1 MNKKPAS
8 PDNVFSESSASAS
21 LAASTTTTSTTGSSP
36 AAATPTPTPTP
47 FRSAL
52 IRSGTIR
59 ATTRSFLHALG
70 QDDEDMERP
79 HIGVFHTGGE
89 MSPCNLNLR
98 DQAQHAKTGIYAG
111 GGTPHECPVVS
122 VSDGLTMAH
131 SGMRFSLVSR
141 ELIADSVEASVRGH
155 QWDGIFAI
163 GACDKNLPGL
173 MMGMVRCN
181 VPSVFVHGGSA
192 LPGQAPGVHGRDLNV
207 VDTYETIGQVLAG
220 TATAQDLEAM
230 SRACLPTAGA
240 CAGQFTANTMGMV
253 SEALGLAPIGSSMV
267 PAVFSERAPLM
278 RRAARQLMQ
287 AVWASAEGGGPL
299 PRDIITRRALENACA
314 VVSATGGSTNAA
326 LHLPAIA
333 HEAGIRFHLD
343 DVAEIFA
350 RTPLIADLRPG
361 GRFLAR
367 DVYYIGGAGVI
378 LRTLME
384 QGFVHGDALTFTGRT
399 LAEELADA
407 APPDGEVVR
416 TPGNPITRDGG
427 LTVLKG
433 NLCPDGA
440 LLKTAGLKTLV
451 HRGPARVFESE
462 EQAQAAVQAMQ
473 YAAGD
478 VIVIRNEGPRG
489 SPGMRE
495 MLGITALLY
504 GQGMGDKVAL
514 LTDGRFSGATRGLCI
529 GYAGPEAADNGPI
542 AALRDGD
549 LIAID
554 ARADARSI
562 TVEIGEAELAA
573 RLEQSAAARRQA
585 PPLGGV
591 LEKYALTVRPAHQG
605 AVTHSGQVVW
615 LRDDS

>member
-1 MNKKPAS
+1 M
-8 PDNVFSESSASAS
+8 
-21 LAASTTTTSTTGSSP
+21 T
-36 AAATPTPTPTP
+36 TPTDPNKR
-47 FRSAL
+47 FRSAT
-52 IRSGTIR
+52 IREGTIR

-70 QDDEDMERP
+70 QDDEDIARP

-98 DQAQHAKTGIYAG
+98 EQAQHAKTGIYAG

-122 VSDGLTMAH
+122 ISDGLTMAH
-131 SGMRFSLVSR
+131 SGMRFSLISR
-141 ELIADSVEASVRGH
+141 ELIADSVEASTRGH

-192 LPGQAPGVHGRDLNV
+192 LPGQMPGPDGRDLNV
-207 VDTYETIGQVLAG
+207 VDTYETIGKVLAG
-220 TATAQDLEAM
+220 TATPDELDAM

-278 RRAARQLMQ
+278 RRAAKTLMK
-287 AVWASAEGGGPL
+287 AVMGDSPL
-299 PRDIITRRALENACA
+299 PRDIVTRKALENACA

-333 HEAGIRFHLD
+333 HEAGIKFHLD
-343 DVAEIFA
+343 DVAEVFA

-361 GRFLAR
+361 GQYLAR
-367 DVYYIGGAGVI
+367 DVFYIGGAGVI
-378 LRTLME
+378 LRTLLE
-384 QGFVHGDALTFTGRT
+384 QGFLHGDALTFTGRT
-399 LAEELADA
+399 LAEELAGA
-407 APPDGEVVR
+407 LAPDGRVVR
-416 TPGNPITRDGG
+416 EAGNPITRDGG
-427 LTVLKG
+427 LAVLKG

-440 LLKTAGLKTLV
+440 LLKTAGLKGLV
-451 HRGPARVFESE
+451 FRGPARVFDSE
-462 EQAQAAVQAMQ
+462 EEAQAAVQNRR
-473 YAAGD
+473 YEPGD
-478 VIVIRNEGPRG
+478 VIVIRNEGPKG

-529 GYAGPEAADNGPI
+529 GYAGPEAADGGPI

-549 LIAID
+549 VIAID
-554 ARADARSI
+554 ARAGARTIS
-562 TVEIGEAELAA
+562 VELAA
-573 RLEQSAAARRQA
+573 EEIASRLAVREVNAGVA
-585 PPLGGV
+585 GGGL

-605 AVTHSGQVVW
+605 AVTHSGAVTW
-615 LRDDS
+615 LRDES

>member
-1 MNKKPAS
+1 M
-8 PDNVFSESSASAS
+8 
-21 LAASTTTTSTTGSSP
+21 STDKAP
-36 AAATPTPTPTP
+36 RK
-47 FRSAL
+47 FRSAT
-52 IRSGTIR
+52 IYEGTIR

-70 QDDEDMERP
+70 QDEEDIARP
-79 HIGVFHTGGE
+79 HVGVFHTGGE

-98 DQAQHAKTGIYAG
+98 DQAQHAKTGIYAA
-111 GGTPHECPVVS
+111 GGTPHECPVIS

-131 SGMRFSLVSR
+131 SGMRFSLISR

-155 QWDGIFAI
+155 QWDGIFGI

-192 LPGQAPGVHGRDLNV
+192 LPGQMPGVHGRDLNV
-207 VDTYETIGQVLAG
+207 VDTYETIGKVLAG
-220 TATAQDLEAM
+220 DATQDELDAM

-267 PAVFSERAPLM
+267 PAVFSERAPML
-278 RRAARQLMQ
+278 RRAAKTLMA
-287 AVWASAEGGGPL
+287 AVMGDAPL
-299 PRDIITRRALENACA
+299 PRDIVTRQALENACA

-326 LHLPAIA
+326 LHIPAIA

-343 DVAEIFA
+343 DVAEVFA

-361 GRFLAR
+361 GQYLAR
-367 DVYYIGGAGVI
+367 DMFYIGGAGVVLREL
-378 LRTLME
+378 LRTGHL
-384 QGFVHGDALTFTGRT
+384 HGDVLTYTGRT
-399 LAEELADA
+399 LAQELATA
-407 APPDGEVVR
+407 NAPDGQVVHSVEQALSL
-416 TPGNPITRDGG
+416 DGG
-427 LTVLKG
+427 LAVLKG

-451 HRGPARVFESE
+451 HQGPARVFESE
-462 EQAQAAVQAMQ
+462 EQAQAAVQAMRYQ
-473 YAAGD
+473 PGD
-478 VIVIRNEGPRG
+478 VLVIRNEGPKG

-529 GYAGPEAADNGPI
+529 GYAGPEAADRGPI

-549 LIAID
+549 IITID
-554 ARADARSI
+554 ARPETRSI
-562 TVEIGEAELAA
+562 AVQLSDAELAQ
-573 RLEQSAAARRQA
+573 RLAQLPAVAA
-585 PPLGGV
+585 PPLGGL
-591 LEKYALTVRPAHQG
+591 LEKYALTVRPSHQG
-605 AVTHSGQVVW
+605 AVTHSGAVHW
-615 LRDDS
+615 LRDES

>member
-1 MNKKPAS
+1 M
-8 PDNVFSESSASAS
+8 
-21 LAASTTTTSTTGSSP
+21 STDQP
-36 AAATPTPTPTP
+36 PRK
-47 FRSAL
+47 FRSAT
-52 IRSGTIR
+52 IYEGTIR

-70 QDDEDMERP
+70 QDEEDIARP
-79 HIGVFHTGGE
+79 HVGVFHTGGE

-98 DQAQHAKTGIYAG
+98 EQAQHAKTGIYAA

-131 SGMRFSLVSR
+131 SGMRFSLISR

-155 QWDGIFAI
+155 QWDGIFGI

-192 LPGQAPGVHGRDLNV
+192 LPGQTPGVHGRDLNV
-207 VDTYETIGQVLAG
+207 VDTYETIGKVLAG
-220 TATAQDLEAM
+220 DATQDELDAI

-267 PAVFSERAPLM
+267 PAVFSERAPLL
-278 RRAARQLMQ
+278 RRAAKSLMA
-287 AVWASAEGGGPL
+287 AVMGDAPL
-299 PRDIITRRALENACA
+299 PRDIVTRQALENACA

-326 LHLPAIA
+326 LHIPAIA

-343 DVAEIFA
+343 DVAEVFA

-361 GRFLAR
+361 GQYLAR
-367 DVYYIGGAGVI
+367 DMFYIGGAGVVLREL
-378 LRTLME
+378 LRTGHL
-384 QGFVHGDALTFTGRT
+384 HGDVLTYTGRT
-399 LAEELADA
+399 LAQELATA
-407 APPDGEVVR
+407 NAPDGQVVR
-416 TPGNPITRDGG
+416 SVEHALSLDGG
-427 LTVLKG
+427 LAVLKG

-451 HRGPARVFESE
+451 HQGPARVFESE
-462 EQAQAAVQAMQ
+462 EQAQAAVQAMRYQ
-473 YAAGD
+473 PGD
-478 VIVIRNEGPRG
+478 VLVIRNEGPKG

-529 GYAGPEAADNGPI
+529 GYAGPEAADKGPI

-549 LIAID
+549 IITID
-554 ARADARSI
+554 ARPEARSI
-562 TVEIGEAELAA
+562 AVQLSDAELAQ
-573 RLEQSAAARRQA
+573 RLAQLPAVAAVAH
-585 PPLGGV
+585 GGL
-591 LEKYALTVRPAHQG
+591 LEKYALTVRPSHQG
-605 AVTHSGQVVW
+605 AVTHSGAVHW
-615 LRDDS
+615 LRDES

>member
-1 MNKKPAS
+1 MSNDK
-8 PDNVFSESSASAS
+8 
-21 LAASTTTTSTTGSSP
+21 
-36 AAATPTPTPTP
+36 TPRK
-47 FRSAL
+47 FRSATL
-52 IRSGTIR
+52 IEGTIR

-70 QDDEDMERP
+70 QDEDDIARP

-98 DQAQHAKTGIYAG
+98 DQAQHAKTGIYAA

-122 VSDGLTMAH
+122 ISDGLTMAH
-131 SGMRFSLVSR
+131 SGMRFSLISR

-155 QWDGIFAI
+155 QWDGIFGI

-192 LPGQAPGVHGRDLNV
+192 LPGQAPGVNGRDLNV
-207 VDTYETIGQVLAG
+207 VDTYETIGKVLAG
-220 TATAQDLEAM
+220 EATHDELDAI

-267 PAVFSERAPLM
+267 PAVFSERAPLL
-278 RRAARQLMQ
+278 RRAGKQLMK
-287 AVWASAEGGGPL
+287 AVMGDAPL
-299 PRDIITRRALENACA
+299 PRDIVTRKALENACA

-326 LHLPAIA
+326 LHIPAIA
-333 HEAGIRFHLD
+333 HEAGIKFHLD
-343 DVAEIFA
+343 DVAEVFA

-361 GRFLAR
+361 GKYLAR
-367 DVYYIGGAGVI
+367 DMYYVGGAAVVLHELLNSGH
-378 LRTLME
+378 L
-384 QGFVHGDALTFTGRT
+384 HGDALTWTGRT
-399 LAEELADA
+399 LAEELAGA
-407 APPDGEVVR
+407 NAPDGEVVR
-416 TPGNPITRDGG
+416 RFENAISKDGG
-427 LTVLKG
+427 LAVLKG

-440 LLKTAGLKTLV
+440 LLKTAGLKALV

-462 EQAQAAVQAMQ
+462 EEAQAAVQAMRYQ
-473 YAAGD
+473 PGD
-478 VIVIRNEGPRG
+478 VIVIRNEGPKG

-529 GYAGPEAADNGPI
+529 GYAGPEAADRGPI

-549 LIAID
+549 VVTID
-554 ARADARSI
+554 ARPQARSI
-562 TVEIGEAELAA
+562 SVELSAAELAQRLAAVQVNTGSA
-573 RLEQSAAARRQA
+573 R
-585 PPLGGV
+585 GGL
-591 LEKYALTVRPAHQG
+591 LEKYALTVRPSHQG
-605 AVTHSGQVVW
+605 AVTHSGAVVW
-615 LRDDS
+615 LRDAS

>member
-1 MNKKPAS
+1 MSHPKK
-8 PDNVFSESSASAS
+8 
-21 LAASTTTTSTTGSSP
+21 
-36 AAATPTPTPTP
+36 
-47 FRSAL
+47 FRSAT
-52 IRSGTIR
+52 IYEGTIR

-70 QDDEDMERP
+70 QDEDDIARP
-79 HIGVFHTGGE
+79 HVGVFHTGGE

-98 DQAQHAKTGIYAG
+98 EQAQHAKTGIYAG

-131 SGMRFSLVSR
+131 SGMRFSLISR

-155 QWDGIFAI
+155 QWDGIFGI

-192 LPGQAPGVHGRDLNV
+192 LPGQMPGVDGRDLNV
-207 VDTYETIGQVLAG
+207 VDTYETIGKVLAG
-220 TATAQDLEAM
+220 DATHAELDAI

-253 SEALGLAPIGSSMV
+253 SEAIGLAPVGSSMV
-267 PAVFSERAPLM
+267 PAVFSERAPLL
-278 RRAARQLMQ
+278 RRAGRQLMQ
-287 AVWASAEGGGPL
+287 AVMGSIEGGGPL
-299 PRDIITRRALENACA
+299 PRDIVTRQALENACA
-314 VVSATGGSTNAA
+314 IVSATGGSTNAA
-326 LHLPAIA
+326 LHIPAIA

-343 DVAEIFA
+343 DVAEVFA

-361 GRFLAR
+361 GRYLAR
-367 DVYYIGGAGVI
+367 DVHYIGGTAVI
-378 LRTLME
+378 LRELLMS
-384 QGFVHGDALTFTGRT
+384 GHLHGDTLTWTGRT
-399 LAEELADA
+399 LAEEIAAANDPDGQVVRRCADA
-407 APPDGEVVR
+407 LSK
-416 TPGNPITRDGG
+416 DGG
-427 LTVLKG
+427 LAVLKG

-462 EQAQAAVQAMQ
+462 EEAQAAVQALRYQ
-473 YAAGD
+473 PGD
-478 VIVIRNEGPRG
+478 VLVVRNEGPRG
-489 SPGMRE
+489 GPGMRE

-529 GYAGPEAADNGPI
+529 GYAGPEAADRGPI

-549 LIAID
+549 IIAID
-554 ARADARSI
+554 ARPQARSI
-562 TVEIGEAELAA
+562 SVELPAAELAQ
-573 RLEQSAAARRQA
+573 RLAQA
-585 PPLGGV
+585 PARAGIARGGL
-591 LEKYALTVRPAHQG
+591 LEKYAATVRPSHQG
-605 AVTHSGQVVW
+605 AVTHSGAVSW
-615 LRDDS
+615 PRDET

>member
-1 MNKKPAS
+1 MTDA
-8 PDNVFSESSASAS
+8 
-21 LAASTTTTSTTGSSP
+21 TTP
-36 AAATPTPTPTP
+36 KR
-47 FRSAL
+47 FRSAT
-52 IRSGTIR
+52 IREGTIR

-70 QDDEDMERP
+70 QDDEDIERP

-131 SGMRFSLVSR
+131 SGMRFSLISR
-141 ELIADSVEASVRGH
+141 ELIADSVEASTRGH

-192 LPGQAPGVHGRDLNV
+192 LPGQMPGPDGRDLNV
-207 VDTYETIGQVLAG
+207 VDTYETIGKVLAG
-220 TATAQDLEAM
+220 SATPDELDAM

-253 SEALGLAPIGSSMV
+253 SEALGLAPVGSSMV

-278 RRAARQLMQ
+278 RRAAKTLMK
-287 AVWASAEGGGPL
+287 AVMGDSPL
-299 PRDIITRRALENACA
+299 PRDIVTRKALENACA

-326 LHLPAIA
+326 LHIPAIA
-333 HEAGIRFHLD
+333 HEAGIKFHLD
-343 DVAEIFA
+343 DVAEVFA

-361 GRFLAR
+361 GQYLAR
-367 DVYYIGGAGVI
+367 DVFYIGGAGVI
-378 LRTLME
+378 LRTLLD
-384 QGFVHGDALTFTGRT
+384 QGYLHGDALTFTGRT
-399 LAEELADA
+399 LAEEVADA
-407 APPDGEVVR
+407 PRPDGRVVR
-416 TPGNPITRDGG
+416 AAGNPITQDGG
-427 LTVLKG
+427 LAVLKG

-451 HRGPARVFESE
+451 HRGPARVFDSE
-462 EQAQAAVQAMQ
+462 EQAQAAVQNQ
-473 YAAGD
+473 RYQAGD
-478 VIVIRNEGPRG
+478 VIVIRNEGPKG

-529 GYAGPEAADNGPI
+529 GYAGPEAADGGPI

-554 ARADARSI
+554 ARDAARRI
-562 TVEIGEAELAA
+562 TVELSAEEIVRRLAGREVNAGVA
-573 RLEQSAAARRQA
+573 R
-585 PPLGGV
+585 GGL
-591 LEKYALTVRPAHQG
+591 LEKYALTVRPGHQG
-605 AVTHSGQVVW
+605 AVTHSGAVTW
-615 LRDDS
+615 LRDES

>member
-1 MNKKPAS
+1 MTETKK
-8 PDNVFSESSASAS
+8 
-21 LAASTTTTSTTGSSP
+21 
-36 AAATPTPTPTP
+36 
-47 FRSAL
+47 FRSAT
-52 IRSGTIR
+52 IYEGTIR

-70 QDDEDMERP
+70 QDEDDIARP

-131 SGMRFSLVSR
+131 SGMRFSLISR

-155 QWDGIFAI
+155 QWDGIFGI

-192 LPGQAPGVHGRDLNV
+192 LPGQMPGPDGRDLNV
-207 VDTYETIGQVLAG
+207 VDTYETIGKVLAG
-220 TATAQDLEAM
+220 DATQAELDAI

-278 RRAARQLMQ
+278 RRAAKQLMQ
-287 AVWASAEGGGPL
+287 AVMGEAPL
-299 PRDIITRRALENACA
+299 PRDVVTRKALENACA
-314 VVSATGGSTNAA
+314 IVSATGGSTNAA
-326 LHLPAIA
+326 LHIPAIA
-333 HEAGIRFHLD
+333 HEAGIKFHLD
-343 DVAEIFA
+343 DVAEVFA

-361 GRFLAR
+361 GKYLAR
-367 DVYYIGGAGVI
+367 DVYHIGGTAVI
-378 LRTLME
+378 LRELLRSGHLHGNTL
-384 QGFVHGDALTFTGRT
+384 TWTGRT
-399 LAEELADA
+399 LAEEIA
-407 APPDGEVVR
+407 AANDPDGKVVR
-416 TPGNPITRDGG
+416 RFEDALSKDGG
-427 LTVLKG
+427 LAVLKG
-433 NLCPDGA
+433 NLCPEGA

-462 EQAQAAVQAMQ
+462 EEAQAAVQALRYQ
-473 YAAGD
+473 PGD
-478 VIVIRNEGPRG
+478 VIVIRNEGPKG

-529 GYAGPEAADNGPI
+529 GYAGPEAADKGPI

-549 LIAID
+549 MIAID
-554 ARADARSI
+554 ARPPARSI
-562 TVEIGEAELAA
+562 TVELDATELARRLADVKVNTGVA
-573 RLEQSAAARRQA
+573 R
-585 PPLGGV
+585 GGL
-591 LEKYALTVRPAHQG
+591 LEKYALTVRPSHQG
-605 AVTHSGQVVW
+605 AVTHSGAVTW
-615 LRDDS
+615 LRDAS

>member
-1 MNKKPAS
+1 MSDAGS
-8 PDNVFSESSASAS
+8 PRK
-21 LAASTTTTSTTGSSP
+21 
-36 AAATPTPTPTP
+36 P
-47 FRSAL
+47 FRSAT
-52 IRSGTIR
+52 IRDGVIR

-70 QDDEDMERP
+70 QDDDDIARP

-98 DQAQHAKTGIYAG
+98 EQAQHAKTGIYAG

-131 SGMRFSLVSR
+131 SGMRFSLISR
-141 ELIADSVEASVRGH
+141 ELIADSVEASTRGH
-155 QWDGIFAI
+155 QWDGIFGI

-192 LPGQAPGVHGRDLNV
+192 LPGQTPGPDGRDINV
-207 VDTYETIGQVLAG
+207 VDTYETIGRVLAG
-220 TATAQDLEAM
+220 DATADELEAM

-278 RRAARQLMQ
+278 RRAAKALMR
-287 AVWASAEGGGPL
+287 AVMNEGPL
-299 PRDIITRRALENACA
+299 PRDIVTRKALENACA

-333 HEAGIRFHLD
+333 HEAGIKFHLD
-343 DVAEIFA
+343 DVAEVFA
-350 RTPLIADLRPG
+350 RTPLVADLRPG
-361 GRFLAR
+361 GQYLAR

-378 LRTLME
+378 LRTLLE
-384 QGFVHGDALTFTGRT
+384 QGHLHGDALTFTGRT
-399 LAEELADA
+399 LAEEVADA
-407 APPDGEVVR
+407 ADPDGRVVR
-416 TPGNPITRDGG
+416 KAGDAISRDGG
-427 LTVLKG
+427 LAVLKG

-440 LLKTAGLKTLV
+440 LLKTAGLKTLA
-451 HRGPARVFESE
+451 HRGPARVFDSE
-462 EQAQAAVQAMQ
+462 EEAQAAVQNRR
-473 YAAGD
+473 YEAGD

-529 GYAGPEAADNGPI
+529 GYAGPEAADGGPI
-542 AALRDGD
+542 AALADGD
-549 LIAID
+549 MIAID
-554 ARADARSI
+554 ARPGARSI
-562 TVEIGEAELAA
+562 HVELTDEEISS
-573 RLEQSAAARRQA
+573 RLARRQENSGVR
-585 PPLGGV
+585 LGGL
-591 LEKYALTVRPAHQG
+591 LEKYAHTVRPAHQG
-605 AVTHSGQVVW
+605 AVTHSGAVTW
-615 LRDDS
+615 LRDES

>member
-1 MNKKPAS
+1 MTAPKK
-8 PDNVFSESSASAS
+8 
-21 LAASTTTTSTTGSSP
+21 
-36 AAATPTPTPTP
+36 
-47 FRSAL
+47 FRSAT
-52 IRSGTIR
+52 IYEGTIR

-70 QDDEDMERP
+70 QDDEDIARP

-98 DQAQHAKTGIYAG
+98 EQAQHAKTGIYAG

-131 SGMRFSLVSR
+131 SGMRFSLISR

-155 QWDGIFAI
+155 QWDGIFGI

-192 LPGQAPGVHGRDLNV
+192 LPGQMPGPDGRDLNV
-207 VDTYETIGQVLAG
+207 VDTYETIGKVLAG
-220 TATAQDLEAM
+220 DATPEELDAM
-230 SRACLPTAGA
+230 SHACLPTAGA

-278 RRAARQLMQ
+278 RRAARTLMK
-287 AVWASAEGGGPL
+287 AVMGDSPL
-299 PRDIITRRALENACA
+299 PRDIVTRQALENACA

-326 LHLPAIA
+326 LHIPAIA

-343 DVAEIFA
+343 DVAEVFA

-361 GRFLAR
+361 GKYLAR
-367 DVYYIGGAGVI
+367 DMYYIGGAGVVMRE
-378 LRTLME
+378 LLA
-384 QGFVHGDALTFTGRT
+384 QGFLHGGVLTFTGRS
-399 LAEELADA
+399 LAEELAGA
-407 APPDGEVVR
+407 NAPDGRVVR
-416 TPGNPITRDGG
+416 PVADALSRDGG
-427 LTVLKG
+427 LAVLKG

-462 EQAQAAVQAMQ
+462 EEAQAAVQNQ
-473 YAAGD
+473 RYQRGD
-478 VIVIRNEGPRG
+478 VIVIRNEGPKG

-504 GQGMGDKVAL
+504 GQGMGDQVAL

-529 GYAGPEAADNGPI
+529 GYAGPEAADGGPI
-542 AALRDGD
+542 AALADGD
-549 LIAID
+549 IVSID
-554 ARADARSI
+554 ARAEARSI
-562 TVEIGEAELAA
+562 TVELDEAEIARRLAA
-573 RLEQSAAARRQA
+573 R
-585 PPLGGV
+585 GV
-591 LEKYALTVRPAHQG
+591 SPGAQHRGLLEKYALTVRPSHQG
-605 AVTHSGQVVW
+605 AVTHSGAVTW
-615 LRDDS
+615 LRDES

>member
-1 MNKKPAS
+1 M
-8 PDNVFSESSASAS
+8 
-21 LAASTTTTSTTGSSP
+21 STDQP
-36 AAATPTPTPTP
+36 PRK
-47 FRSAL
+47 FRSAT
-52 IRSGTIR
+52 IYEGTIR

-70 QDDEDMERP
+70 QDEEDIARP
-79 HIGVFHTGGE
+79 HVGVFHTGGE

-98 DQAQHAKTGIYAG
+98 EQAQHAKTGIYAA

-131 SGMRFSLVSR
+131 SGMRFSLISR

-155 QWDGIFAI
+155 QWDGIFGI

-192 LPGQAPGVHGRDLNV
+192 LPGQTPGLHGRDLNV
-207 VDTYETIGQVLAG
+207 VDTYETIGKVLAG
-220 TATAQDLEAM
+220 DATQDELDAI

-267 PAVFSERAPLM
+267 PAVFSERAPLL
-278 RRAARQLMQ
+278 RRAAKTLMA
-287 AVWASAEGGGPL
+287 AVMGDAPL
-299 PRDIITRRALENACA
+299 PRDIVTRQALENACA

-326 LHLPAIA
+326 LHIPAIA

-343 DVAEIFA
+343 DVAEVFA

-361 GRFLAR
+361 GQYLAR
-367 DVYYIGGAGVI
+367 DMFYIGGAGVVLREL
-378 LRTLME
+378 LRTGHL
-384 QGFVHGDALTFTGRT
+384 HGDVLTYTGRT
-399 LAEELADA
+399 LAQELATA
-407 APPDGEVVR
+407 NAPDGQVVHSVEQALSM
-416 TPGNPITRDGG
+416 DGG
-427 LTVLKG
+427 LAVLKG

-451 HRGPARVFESE
+451 HQGPARVFESE
-462 EQAQAAVQAMQ
+462 EQAQAAVQAMRYQ
-473 YAAGD
+473 PGD
-478 VIVIRNEGPRG
+478 VLVIRNEGPKG

-529 GYAGPEAADNGPI
+529 GYAGPEAADRGPI

-549 LIAID
+549 IITID
-554 ARADARSI
+554 ARPESRSI
-562 TVEIGEAELAA
+562 AVQLSDAELAQ
-573 RLEQSAAARRQA
+573 RLAQLPAAAV
-585 PPLGGV
+585 PPRGGL
-591 LEKYALTVRPAHQG
+591 LEKYALTVRPSHQG
-605 AVTHSGQVVW
+605 AVTHSGAVHW
-615 LRDDS
+615 LRDES

>member
-1 MNKKPAS
+1 M
-8 PDNVFSESSASAS
+8 
-21 LAASTTTTSTTGSSP
+21 T
-36 AAATPTPTPTP
+36 TPTDPRQRL
-47 FRSAL
+47 RSAT
-52 IRSGTIR
+52 IREGTIR

-70 QDDEDMERP
+70 QDDEDIERP
-79 HIGVFHTGGE
+79 HVGVFHTGGE

-98 DQAQHAKTGIYAG
+98 EQAQHAKTGIYAG

-122 VSDGLTMAH
+122 ISDGLTMAH
-131 SGMRFSLVSR
+131 SGMRFSLISR

-155 QWDGIFAI
+155 QWDGVFAI

-173 MMGMVRCN
+173 MMGIVRCN
-181 VPSVFVHGGSA
+181 VPGVFVHGGSA
-192 LPGQAPGVHGRDLNV
+192 LPGQMPGPDGRDLNV
-207 VDTYETIGQVLAG
+207 VDTYETIGKVLAG
-220 TATAQDLEAM
+220 TATPEELDAM

-278 RRAARQLMQ
+278 RRAAKTLMK
-287 AVWASAEGGGPL
+287 AVLASLDGGGPL
-299 PRDIITRRALENACA
+299 PRDIVTRKALENACA

-343 DVAEIFA
+343 DVAEVFA

-361 GRFLAR
+361 GQYLAR
-367 DVYYIGGAGVI
+367 DVFYVGGAGVI
-378 LRTLME
+378 LRTLLE
-384 QGFVHGDALTFTGRT
+384 QGFLHGDALTFTGRT
-399 LAEELADA
+399 LAEEVADA
-407 APPDGEVVR
+407 AAPDGRVVR
-416 TPGNPITRDGG
+416 APGNPITRDGG
-427 LTVLKG
+427 LAVLKG

-451 HRGPARVFESE
+451 HRGPARVFDSE
-462 EQAQAAVQAMQ
+462 EAAQTAVQNRR

-478 VIVIRNEGPRG
+478 VIVIRNEGPKG

-529 GYAGPEAADNGPI
+529 GYAGPEAADGGPI

-549 LIAID
+549 IVAID
-554 ARADARSI
+554 ARAEARSI
-562 TVEIGEAELAA
+562 SVELAA
-573 RLEQSAAARRQA
+573 AEIAQRLAGREVNAGVPR
-585 PPLGGV
+585 GGL

-605 AVTHSGQVVW
+605 AVTHSGAVTW
-615 LRDDS
+615 LRDES

>member
-1 MNKKPAS
+1 MSN
-8 PDNVFSESSASAS
+8 DNEK
-21 LAASTTTTSTTGSSP
+21 
-36 AAATPTPTPTP
+36 PTPTRK
-47 FRSAL
+47 FRSAT
-52 IRSGTIR
+52 IYEGTVR
-59 ATTRSFLHALG
+59 ATTRSFLYALG
-70 QDDEDMERP
+70 QDDEEITRP

-98 DQAQHAKTGIYAG
+98 DQAQHAKTGIYAHG
-111 GGTPHECPVVS
+111 GMPHECPVVS

-131 SGMRFSLVSR
+131 SGMRFSLISR
-141 ELIADSVEASVRGH
+141 ELIADSVEASTRGH
-155 QWDGIFAI
+155 HWDGIFGI

-192 LPGQAPGVHGRDLNV
+192 LPGQAPGVDGRDLNV
-207 VDTYETIGQVLAG
+207 VDTYETIGKVLAG
-220 TATAQDLEAM
+220 DATQDELEAI
-230 SRACLPTAGA
+230 SHACLPTAGA

-278 RRAARQLMQ
+278 RRAAKMLMK
-287 AVWASAEGGGPL
+287 AVMGEAPL
-299 PRDIITRRALENACA
+299 PRDIVTRQALENACA

-326 LHLPAIA
+326 LHIPAIA

-343 DVAEIFA
+343 DVAQVFA

-361 GRFLAR
+361 GKYLAR
-367 DVYYIGGAGVI
+367 DLYYVGGAGVVMRE
-378 LRTLME
+378 LLERGYL
-384 QGFVHGDALTFTGRT
+384 HGDALTFTGRT
-399 LAEELADA
+399 LGQELAG
-407 APPDGEVVR
+407 APAPDGRVVR
-416 TPGNPITRDGG
+416 DLAHALSLDGG
-427 LTVLKG
+427 LAVLKG

-440 LLKTAGLKTLV
+440 LLKTAGLATLV
-451 HRGPARVFESE
+451 HRGPARVFDSE
-462 EQAQAAVQAMQ
+462 EQAQTAVQQ
-473 YAAGD
+473 RLYQSGD

-529 GYAGPEAADNGPI
+529 GYAGPEAADGGPI

-549 LIAID
+549 IISID
-554 ARADARSI
+554 ARPAARSI
-562 TVEIGEAELAA
+562 AVELSASDIALRLATKI
-573 RLEQSAAARRQA
+573 SAPATR
-585 PPLGGV
+585 LGGL

-605 AVTHSGQVVW
+605 AVTHSGAVVW
-615 LRDDS
+615 LRDES